1 MRSQSMEIIKD
12 LITSILVV
20 LCIALVL
27 SVVFYDKIALST
39 VVPEGEEYLLS
50 EQMKKDLENTG
61 LDNAQKVIVNYHI
74 DASDLKKYE
83 KNNEYLQGK
92 SHPFAEVIITDTENS
107 IDNSTSGENTSTGNN
122 NSTGNFWED
131 DGTK

>member
-1 MRSQSMEIIKD
+1 MKSQSMEIIKD

-27 SVVFYDKIALST
+27 SVVFYDKISLSK
-39 VVPEGEEYLLS
+39 VVPEGEEYFLP
-50 EQMKKDLENTG
+50 EQMKKELEDTV
-61 LDNAQKVIVNYHI
+61 LDDAQKVIVNYHI

-92 SHPFAEVIITDTENS
+92 SHPFAEIIINDTENS
-107 IDNSTSGENTSTGNN
+107 IDNSTSEENTSTDNN
-122 NSTGNFWED
+122 SSTGNFWED